1 LPRGPHS
8 KGETDKERASQEEH
22 CSELE
27 STDIHGLIEA
37 EGPLEGVAREAGNNA
52 PPPAAYVEGKTA
64 YLK

>member
-1 LPRGPHS
+1 M
-8 KGETDKERASQEEH
+8 
-22 CSELE
+22 
-27 STDIHGLIEA
+27 HGLIEA